1 MAAWVGSSPAISLM
15 ALRHKWKAESISH
28 NHIFNY
34 AEREALFR
42 RGEKSYED
50 RKKRKNTKKI
60 ALSLATLGVLGTLA
74 IGGTMAYLTDAE
86 KTANTFTVG
95 KVQVDLEEPNY
106 PGNDSDAV
114 KNLVPN
120 QVVAKDPQ
128 VENTG
133 NNASINFLS
142 VSIPMKNVVLAADD
156 GTKEAATI
164 TELFQTKSGTGNFG
178 AGNVNNKWV
187 LVDTKYYAGDADKT
201 GSAAPSNATTKV
213 VRVYGYNEKL
223 AKGATS
229 ATLFDSV
236 KLVNLVEGQ
245 ADTSTQNIDVKAYA
259 IQATDIANVPTDT
272 LDQATLK
279 KVYDVYVKQSSTDTS
294 KVADSSNTKNLKGA
308 TK

>member
-1 MAAWVGSSPAISLM
+1 M
-15 ALRHKWKAESISH
+15 KTE
-28 NHIFNY
+28 
-34 AEREALFR
+34 
-42 RGEKSYED
+42 
-50 RKKRKNTKKI
+50 KKRKNTKKI

-106 PGNDSDAV
+106 PGNDSNTV

-133 NNASINFLS
+133 NNASIDFLS
-142 VSIPMKNVVLAADD
+142 VSIPMKKVVLAADD
-156 GTKEAATI
+156 GTKKTAAM

-178 AGNVNNKWV
+178 AGNVNSKWV

-201 GSAAPSNATTKV
+201 GSATPSDTTTKV
-213 VRVYGYNEKL
+213 IRVYGYNAKL
-223 AKGATS
+223 AAGTKS

-259 IQATDIANVPTDT
+259 IQATDITNVSTDT

-279 KVYDVYVKQSSTDTS
+279 KVYDVYVKQSGTDTS
-294 KVADSSNTKNLKGA
+294 KVADTSNTKNLKGA